1 MSLTLHNF
9 RVYLPNIFV
18 LFSVAAYA
26 YDMLTINATLCLKK
40 VYTRSLL
47 GKVYIVE
54 LVMIGKK

>member
-1 MSLTLHNF
+1 M
-9 RVYLPNIFV
+9 
-18 LFSVAAYA
+18 AAYA